1 MEYPKKVM
9 RMTELVKMG
18 FPEETLRKATMEKGQ
33 TFAWKNNPKARNSPL
48 MFDTTEFEKWRQRQA
63 KTTTQAL
70 RGLAGRCGIG
80 R

>member
-18 FPEETLRKATMEKGQ
+18 FPEEMLRQATMEQGQ

-48 MFDTTEFEKWRQRQA
+48 MFDTEEFEKWRQRQA
-63 KTTTQAL
+63 KTTTKTL
-70 RGLAGRCGIG
+70 RGLALRCGVG